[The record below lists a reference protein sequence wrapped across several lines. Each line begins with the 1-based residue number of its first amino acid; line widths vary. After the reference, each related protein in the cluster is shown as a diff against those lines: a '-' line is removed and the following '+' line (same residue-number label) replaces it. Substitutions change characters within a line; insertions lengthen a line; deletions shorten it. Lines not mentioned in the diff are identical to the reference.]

1 MMILV
6 VATTV
11 VLDLVVVTTEVK
23 SAQVWN
29 RIRIF
34 HDPLGLVSRMWWWSL
49 VLVVLPPPPV
59 C

>member
-23 SAQVWN
+23 SAQVW
-29 RIRIF
+29 IRIF
-34 HDPLGLVSRMWWWSL
+34 HDPLGLVSRW
-49 VLVVLPPPPV
+49 
-59 C
+59 

>member
-29 RIRIF
+29 AHSNF
-34 HDPLGLVSRMWWWSL
+34 S
-49 VLVVLPPPPV
+49 
-59 C
+59 